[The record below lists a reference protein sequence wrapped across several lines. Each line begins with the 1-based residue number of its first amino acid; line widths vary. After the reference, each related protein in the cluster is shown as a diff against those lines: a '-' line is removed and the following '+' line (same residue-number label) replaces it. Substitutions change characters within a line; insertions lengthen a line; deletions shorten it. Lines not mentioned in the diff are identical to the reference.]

1 MNVKKC
7 DKLDNI
13 IQIVDR
19 IKQYDNID
27 AIIPGID
34 HINDQL
40 IDLLDALAC
49 AEDESRYDDLY

>member
-1 MNVKKC
+1 MTVKKC

-27 AIIPGID
+27 AIIPCID
-34 HINDQL
+34 NINDQL
-40 IDLLDALAC
+40 IDLLESLAR
-49 AEDESRYDDLY
+49 AEYNSRYDDLY

>member
-1 MNVKKC
+1 MTIKKY

-34 HINDQL
+34 QINDRL
-40 IDLLDALAC
+40 IDLLESLART
-49 AEDESRYDDLY
+49 EYESRYDDLY

>member
-1 MNVKKC
+1 MAAKKYEN
-7 DKLDNI
+7 LDNI

-27 AIIPGID
+27 AIIPSID
-34 HINDQL
+34 QINDRL

-49 AEDESRYDDLY
+49 AECESRYDDLY

>member
-1 MNVKKC
+1 MAAKKYEN
-7 DKLDNI
+7 LDNI

-34 HINDQL
+34 QINDLL
-40 IDLLDALAC
+40 IDLLDALAQR
-49 AEDESRYDDLY
+49 EYESRYDDLY

>member
-1 MNVKKC
+1 MTIKKY

-27 AIIPGID
+27 PIIPSID
-34 HINDQL
+34 QINDLL
-40 IDLLDALAC
+40 IDLLDALAQR
-49 AEDESRYDDLY
+49 EYESRYDDLY